1 MTDQELRKLKRDELL
16 QIMIA
21 QSKRIAV
28 LKKRLD
34 AAEKKLASRE
44 LALQETGNIA
54 EASLK
59 LNKIFEDAQA
69 AADQYLYNV
78 KRMAQ
83 KELQRQG
90 LVRGKHAAPVEEDQ
104 DYADQIAEETAVEE
118 EAGAEAVMEEAAEDE
133 AASESEEFR
142 TILQETMSGAA
153 ETEAE
158 YAESV
163 KGQEAGSSYDGL
175 HGEDED
181 DAHAEAEE
189 EEDGAEDDS
198 EYEEDAEDEEEG
210 SEDDEFEEEDVDD
223 EEDGDAEED
232 AGDEDDG
239 SADEIETV
247 ENIEAESEEISEQAG
262 KPEGRSF
269 FGNKDKD
276 SYLL

>member
-118 EAGAEAVMEEAAEDE
+118 EAGTEAVMKEAAEGE

-175 HGEDED
+175 HGEDD
-181 DAHAEAEE
+181 DTHAEAEE
-189 EEDGAEDDS
+189 EEDGAEDVS

-210 SEDDEFEEEDVDD
+210 SEDDEFEEDEEDVDD
-223 EEDGDAEED
+223 E
-232 AGDEDDG
+232 DD

-247 ENIEAESEEISEQAG
+247 ENIEAESEEISDQAE

>member
-34 AAEKKLASRE
+34 AAERKLASRE
-44 LALQETGNIA
+44 LALKETGNIA

-90 LVRGKHAAPVEEDQ
+90 LQGLVGGKHAAPMEDEQSIAAQMTGHTDTDSETEE
-104 DYADQIAEETAVEE
+104 IAGILEETM
-118 EAGAEAVMEEAAEDE
+118 AE
-133 AASESEEFR
+133 
-142 TILQETMSGAA
+142 AA

-158 YAESV
+158 YEESV
-163 KGQEAGSSYDGL
+163 KGDEVGYENGSENVSEN
-175 HGEDED
+175 GEEY
-181 DAHAEAEE
+181 EEEYEE
-189 EEDGAEDDS
+189 EEDSADGKDVDEADDP
-198 EYEEDAEDEEEG
+198 EEEG
-210 SEDDEFEEEDVDD
+210 EEAIEEDTDSADSDQVD
-223 EEDGDAEED
+223 A
-232 AGDEDDG
+232 AN
-239 SADEIETV
+239 ADEIDEEADSPEDPS
-247 ENIEAESEEISEQAG
+247 EN
-262 KPEGRSF
+262 PDPGRRTT
-269 FGNKDKD
+269 FGNRDKD

>member
-34 AAEKKLASRE
+34 AAERKLASRE
-44 LALQETGNIA
+44 LALKETGNIA

-83 KELQRQG
+83 KELHRQGLQG
-90 LVRGKHAAPVEEDQ
+90 LVRGKHAAPMEDEQSITAQATGHADTDSETEE
-104 DYADQIAEETAVEE
+104 IAGILEETM
-118 EAGAEAVMEEAAEDE
+118 AE
-133 AASESEEFR
+133 
-142 TILQETMSGAA
+142 AA

-158 YAESV
+158 YEESV
-163 KGQEAGSSYDGL
+163 KGDEVSYENDSENVSEDGEEYTEEDVDEADDQDAEEADEADDPEEEETDDPDDADESDEEVEDEADESDA
-175 HGEDED
+175 DED
-181 DAHAEAEE
+181 DADEADTDADSP
-189 EEDGAEDDS
+189 EDISGNAT
-198 EYEEDAEDEEEG
+198 
-210 SEDDEFEEEDVDD
+210 
-223 EEDGDAEED
+223 
-232 AGDEDDG
+232 AGRRA
-239 SADEIETV
+239 S
-247 ENIEAESEEISEQAG
+247 
-262 KPEGRSF
+262 
-269 FGNKDKD
+269 FGNRDKD

>member
-118 EAGAEAVMEEAAEDE
+118 EAGTEAVVEDAAEGE

-175 HGEDED
+175 HGEDD
-181 DAHAEAEE
+181 DTHAEIE
-189 EEDGAEDDS
+189 EEDGVEDDS
-198 EYEEDAEDEEEG
+198 EYEEEG

-223 EEDGDAEED
+223 EEDGDAE
-232 AGDEDDG
+232 DD

-247 ENIEAESEEISEQAG
+247 ENIEAESEEISDQAG